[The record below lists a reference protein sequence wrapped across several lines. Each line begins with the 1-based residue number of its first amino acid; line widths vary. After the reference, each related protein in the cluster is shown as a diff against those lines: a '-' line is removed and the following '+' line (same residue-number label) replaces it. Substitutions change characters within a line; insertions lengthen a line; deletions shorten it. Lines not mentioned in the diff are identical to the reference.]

1 MRDPPQAQVPCWPQT
16 ACPPSPT
23 CFLPHQPQ
31 TLKPNLVSFSS
42 PRLGLLHTGEGDEK
56 SRTGA
61 AIPRNRTLGL
71 FPSSNIPPFQ
81 TWPHAPP
88 PQVLSGTGTPRASLP
103 VTSTLGTRLLPGTP
117 HTPALSLCPS
127 PLTLPGE
134 KTHLL
139 FISARKENAPPGG
152 SDVGSQTGLWV
163 TSASL
168 LGSDFPKFYK
178 GSQWFGFY
186 GLPPLP
192 PEKHHKNHFFFFF

>member
-1 MRDPPQAQVPCWPQT
+1 MRKAGQGLPFPEIELWD
-16 ACPPSPT
+16 
-23 CFLPHQPQ
+23 CFLPP
-31 TLKPNLVSFSS
+31 TF
-42 PRLGLLHTGEGDEK
+42 
-56 SRTGA
+56 
-61 AIPRNRTLGL
+61 
-71 FPSSNIPPFQ
+71 PPFQ

-192 PEKHHKNHFFFFF
+192 PEKHHKNHFFFFFNF